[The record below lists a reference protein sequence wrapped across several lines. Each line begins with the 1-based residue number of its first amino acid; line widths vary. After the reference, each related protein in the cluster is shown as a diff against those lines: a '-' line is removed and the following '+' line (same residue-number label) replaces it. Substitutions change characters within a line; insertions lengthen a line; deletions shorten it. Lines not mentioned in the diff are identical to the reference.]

1 MSEIDFE
8 SLSNKLSPLEIETLQ
23 QYQALSKNIELLS
36 QKIDIVVET
45 IDLNNETS
53 LVDKLRD
60 LEMRMGLIST
70 LFKSSVYQVVS
81 NNNISN
87 GNGVE
92 DADSVNVIAAAAV
105 AAAAAAAAV
114 THGDH
119 DLHED
124 DGGMELS
131 STIGEE
137 TI

>member
-92 DADSVNVIAAAAV
+92 DADSVNVIAV